1 MSPQPA
7 KLARLS
13 QYVTTLYP
21 FIAGVGAAIA
31 IGLLALSSEL
41 DPHWVLLM
49 APFGATA
56 VIVFGLPQSPLAHPK
71 NVILGHLITA
81 LIGLCFVEFF
91 AVTPL
96 TLALATGLAVSLMLL
111 TKTTHPPAGAN
122 PLLIM
127 LTQQHW
133 WFLFSTVLLGAIAM
147 VLVAQ
152 AMQWLQRRLLRAV

>member
-1 MSPQPA
+1 MVKPHFGGSCRQA
-7 KLARLS
+7 SFL
-13 QYVTTLYP
+13 T
-21 FIAGVGAAIA
+21 IAQLINLVKQSLNSLLIIA
-31 IGLLALSSEL
+31 L
-41 DPHWVLLM
+41 
-49 APFGATA
+49 
-56 VIVFGLPQSPLAHPK
+56 
-71 NVILGHLITA
+71 
-81 LIGLCFVEFF
+81 GLCFVEFF